1 VTGRTYPLVKAEEGE
16 VRETGARQHGTG
28 EMNRVEG
35 ADGLEGKGPSS
46 ARDNISLDPHDA
58 PVPGR
63 GEQVS
68 VQPNGVGSGEDTSGL
83 ASDEDAVTFDQGE
96 IGGEHDV
103 GAGERVPDEVGP
115 GLAEQPAEDRTGLRV
130 EVQRSPRSSSMSRWS
145 WPGFRSFGMR
155 G

>member
-28 EMNRVEG
+28 EMKRVEG
-35 ADGLEGKGPSS
+35 ADGLEGKGSSS

-68 VQPNGVGSGEDTSGL
+68 VQPNGVGSRENTSGL

-96 IGGEHDV
+96 IGGKDDV

-130 EVQRSPRSSSMSRWS
+130 EVQRSPRSSSMRRWS
-145 WPGFRSFGMR
+145 SPGLRSLGM